1 MKSTIISMLIV
12 LMVMVALPMIFLGD
26 GDFAEQLGFRGFG
39 GSGVKEAAPV
49 KLPENVK
56 TVVTNKRVEVFT
68 WTDEHGI
75 KHFSNTPPSGGGVAE
90 KIVLLPEDINTMEAV
105 KIPEKVE
112 EVGKEEGKD
121 EKKKEGK
128 SASKLLGMRNP
139 YTPGGMK
146 KLVGDS
152 KDLQDTMAQQQAE
165 QEKMMQ
171 ELFPQ
176 MNGGK
181 RK

>member
-1 MKSTIISMLIV
+1 MKSTIISMIIV

-26 GDFAEQLGFRGFG
+26 GDLARQLGFRGFG
-39 GSGVKEAAPV
+39 GSGVKQAAPV
-49 KLPENVK
+49 KLPKNVK
-56 TVVTNKRVEVFT
+56 TVVTNKKVEVFT

-75 KHFSNTPPSGGGVAE
+75 KHFSSTPPSGCGVAE

-112 EVGKEEGKD
+112 DEGKEE
-121 EKKKEGK
+121 EKEKTIKEGK
-128 SASKLLGMRNP
+128 IASKLSGMRNP

-146 KLVGDS
+146 ELVGNS
-152 KDLQDTMAQQQAE
+152 KDLQDTMAQRQVD

-171 ELFPQ
+171 EMFPQ
-176 MNGGK
+176 MNGDK
-181 RK
+181 DK

>member
-1 MKSTIISMLIV
+1 
-12 LMVMVALPMIFLGD
+12 MIFLGD
-26 GDFAEQLGFRGFG
+26 GDLARQLGFGGSG

-49 KLPENVK
+49 KLPKNVK
-56 TVVTNKRVEVFT
+56 TVVTNKKVEVFT

-75 KHFSNTPPSGGGVAE
+75 KHFSGTPPSGDGVAE

-105 KIPEKVE
+105 KVPEKVE
-112 EVGKEEGKD
+112 EEGKEEENE

-128 SASKLLGMRNP
+128 RASKLLGMRNP

-146 KLVGDS
+146 ELVGNS
-152 KDLQDTMAQQQAE
+152 KDLQNTMDQQQVDR
-165 QEKMMQ
+165 EKMMQ
-171 ELFPQ
+171 DLFPQ
-176 MNGGK
+176 MNGNK

>member
-26 GDFAEQLGFRGFG
+26 GDLARQLGFRGFGGSG

-49 KLPENVK
+49 KLPKNVK

-75 KHFSNTPPSGGGVAE
+75 KHFSNTPPSGGGAAE

-112 EVGKEEGKD
+112 AEGKEEEKGK
-121 EKKKEGK
+121 EVKN
-128 SASKLLGMRNP
+128 ASKQLGMRNP

-146 KLVGDS
+146 ELVGNS
-152 KDLQDTMAQQQAE
+152 KDLQDTMAQRQVE

-171 ELFPQ
+171 DLFPR
-176 MNGGK
+176 MNGDK
-181 RK
+181 R